1 MQNLRSTSNKVVNK
15 THVQCVIAF
24 DFVKPEATQHPPL
37 FFPMVPGLPG
47 DGQTSYGCD
56 QLACCSKSAINV
68 GYLSLLQLFALG
80 EKR

>member
-1 MQNLRSTSNKVVNK
+1 M
-15 THVQCVIAF
+15 HVQCVIAF
-24 DFVKPEATQHPPL
+24 NFVKPEAKQHPPL
-37 FFPMVPGLPG
+37 FFPRVPGLPG

-56 QLACCSKSAINV
+56 QLACSNSAINV